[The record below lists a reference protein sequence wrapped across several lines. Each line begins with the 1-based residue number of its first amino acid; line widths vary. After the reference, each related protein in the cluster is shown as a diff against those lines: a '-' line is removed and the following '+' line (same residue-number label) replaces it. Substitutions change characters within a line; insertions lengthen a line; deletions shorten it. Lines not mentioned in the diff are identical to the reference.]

1 MADVSPELLER
12 IRGEFSWRIETDARI
27 NELFEQTNGFSTA
40 SRAMDD
46 YAQRCGEILA
56 EVFEQELSSDVLPDG
71 RMYWNIAENVVN
83 PMLANNY
90 ELVTQACSQA
100 ITTLNEHAGI
110 GIQPIVPEMNRDRIR
125 GIDNLLANAERYD
138 DVAPK
143 FLEAV
148 VNYSQSVATD
158 AVRENADF
166 QYRAGMSPKIIREAE
181 AGACEWCQGLA
192 GTYDYSKVRDT
203 GNDVYRRHE
212 NCRCRVMY
220 EPHRGS
226 GRQDVHSKR
235 WESSVTTQEREEVA
249 ERQWRRQY
257 GSEQYRRLTEWGYEY
272 NRDHGI
278 TTSMPVEGME
288 QNHVEKS
295 LAATIS
301 RQEMETINW
310 RITQAKMVLG
320 ITETC
325 DIPMVIVAPS
335 EFRSDDALAAYSPSE
350 NAIFLSANLYRQGFD
365 LARMQSSYACPENP
379 LSSVVHEMYHWSDA
393 ENYRQQFGE
402 ANQEEYR
409 AYMNQEARRAIT
421 EMGIDLSNAE
431 EISRYG
437 QYAVRSWLD
446 NNYEEL
452 YTEIRVTQLL
462 SGGGLI

>member
-40 SRAMDD
+40 SRAMND

-138 DVAPK
+138 DVAPQ
-143 FLEAV
+143 FREAV

-166 QYRAGMSPKIIREAE
+166 QYRAGMNPKIIREAE

-192 GTYDYSKVRDT
+192 GTYDYSKVRGT

-220 EPHRGS
+220 EPHRG
-226 GRQDVHSKR
+226 GRRQDVYSKE
-235 WESSVTTQEREEVA
+235 WKIQSEERVA
-249 ERQWRRQY
+249 EDRRIIATQNNRN
-257 GSEQYRRLTEWGYEY
+257 SERRLRLLNFRTG
-272 NRDHGI
+272 
-278 TTSMPVEGME
+278 
-288 QNHVEKS
+288 
-295 LAATIS
+295 
-301 RQEMETINW
+301 
-310 RITQAKMVLG
+310 
-320 ITETC
+320 
-325 DIPMVIVAPS
+325 DI
-335 EFRSDDALAAYSPSE
+335 L
-350 NAIFLSANLYRQGFD
+350 
-365 LARMQSSYACPENP
+365 
-379 LSSVVHEMYHWSDA
+379 
-393 ENYRQQFGE
+393 
-402 ANQEEYR
+402 
-409 AYMNQEARRAIT
+409 
-421 EMGIDLSNAE
+421 
-431 EISRYG
+431 
-437 QYAVRSWLD
+437 
-446 NNYEEL
+446 
-452 YTEIRVTQLL
+452 
-462 SGGGLI
+462 